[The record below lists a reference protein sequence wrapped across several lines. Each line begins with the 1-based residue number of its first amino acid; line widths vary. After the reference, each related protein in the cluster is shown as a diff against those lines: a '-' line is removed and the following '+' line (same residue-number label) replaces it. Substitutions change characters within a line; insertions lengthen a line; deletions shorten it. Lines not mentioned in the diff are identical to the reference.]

1 MKWILKFNS
10 IPQAKVYLEMN
21 VLTLESAIHQ
31 VETRAPKME
40 VTRLREPMSRVP
52 VFKELQPRVMID
64 KSENLNKTVQVCPR
78 IETLGNNW

>member
-31 VETRAPKME
+31 VETRAHKME
-40 VTRLREPMSRVP
+40 VTRLREPMSRAP
-52 VFKELQPRVMID
+52 VFKEMQPQKFDRRDMVH
-64 KSENLNKTVQVCPR
+64 KSENSNIKKVRVCPR
-78 IETLGNNW
+78 ID